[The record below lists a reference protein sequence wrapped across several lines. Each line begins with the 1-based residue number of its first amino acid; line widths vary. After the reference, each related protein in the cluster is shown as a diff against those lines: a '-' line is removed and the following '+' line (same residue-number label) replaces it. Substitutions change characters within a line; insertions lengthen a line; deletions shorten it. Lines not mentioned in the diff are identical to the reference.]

1 MDWIGQCVISE
12 VFRIICPGYD
22 QISIIYCQVR
32 HTQEPSLRVMQNV
45 WRDMGA
51 LPSTV
56 VLRLMLMWR
65 EIKLN
70 YMEILSSPGFCPYF
84 VLNIISLHVDYYQY
98 KTSGEAACFLQD
110 GLITDSALST
120 V

>member
-1 MDWIGQCVISE
+1 
-12 VFRIICPGYD
+12 
-22 QISIIYCQVR
+22 
-32 HTQEPSLRVMQNV
+32 
-45 WRDMGA
+45 MGA

-84 VLNIISLHVDYYQY
+84 VLSIISLHVDYI
-98 KTSGEAACFLQD
+98 SIILQ
-110 GLITDSALST
+110 LKSSASFKMDLSQILLYL
-120 V
+120 